1 MSENLKNEALFLGA
15 SKRFSVAD
23 GTRLKAKKIDN
34 KWGTFDDDWIFPIAE
49 VPDEFLSE
57 SKYKNYILAKK
68 EEDEQKLIL
77 KSKPYH
83 VDIEPTNICN
93 LHCPLC
99 STGIDAKTRK
109 KGKLSL
115 ENFKKLVD
123 QIKETVLHLSLQNW
137 GESTLVDDLPKMIRY
152 ATDAKIFTR
161 LSTNFSIKYD
171 DKYLN
176 DLLKSGLGRLVI
188 DIDGT
193 TQEVYEM
200 YRHGGNLK
208 TVLNNTR
215 MAMKIKKEKGLKY
228 PIIQTRMLVMKH
240 NEYQI
245 DDFKKLAKELD
256 VDEMELGNI
265 QLNPNTAAE
274 VWLPKN
280 EDFVYNTYRGERIN
294 TPCHWPWSGLVINW
308 DGGVSPCSIV
318 DDQGTDF
325 GNIIES
331 NIMEIWNNEYYV
343 SARTTWSK
351 NAKRTKTTIC
361 NICKND
367 THNPNLLRVG
377 DTFSLTLNRSNTN
390 LSRK

>member
-377 DTFSLTLNRSNTN
+377 DTFSLTLNQSNTN

>member
-34 KWGTFDDDWIFPIAE
+34 KWGTFDDDWIFPIEE